1 MLLPLAAGPRGP
13 LARRAKGGW
22 EGFCPI
28 FPLPTVGEGAGEG
41 KARNDFTLIP
51 DFSKMRDDKYLYDK
65 LSRYVVFD
73 VETTGL
79 RLWRNDRV
87 IEIGAVAVID
97 GDMVEE
103 FHTLIDA
110 DKPITKAAQKI
121 HGITR
126 EMVAGQPKAKD
137 ALTAFQRFIGN
148 STLVAHNAD
157 FDIGFL
163 GYEYSRIGQGLRNR
177 HICTLKLNRKLYPG
191 LPDYRLETLAKHIL
205 GIEIDKGR
213 HHRALDDARL
223 TARIW
228 LEMRKK

>member
-1 MLLPLAAGPRGP
+1 M
-13 LARRAKGGW
+13 GGHRH
-22 EGFCPI
+22 
-28 FPLPTVGEGAGEG
+28 LDG
-41 KARNDFTLIP
+41 KI
-51 DFSKMRDDKYLYDK
+51 K
-65 LSRYVVFD
+65 RYVVFD

-79 RLWRNDRV
+79 RIWRNDRI
-87 IEIGAVAVID
+87 IEIGAVAVI
-97 GDMVEE
+97 GEDMAEE

-110 DKPITKAAQKI
+110 DKPLTKAAQKI

-126 EMVAGQPKAKD
+126 EMIAGQPKAED

-177 HICTLKLNRKLYPG
+177 HICTLKLSRKLYPQ
-191 LPDYRLETLAKHIL
+191 LPDYRLETVAKHIL
-205 GIEIDKGR
+205 GVEIDEGR
-213 HHRALDDARL
+213 LHRALDDARL

-228 LEMRKK
+228 LKMQEMG

>member
-1 MLLPLAAGPRGP
+1 MLLPLS
-13 LARRAKGGW
+13 KGGW

-28 FPLPTVGEGAGEG
+28 FPLPTAGRRSRSRGEGAGEG
-41 KARNDFTLIP
+41 KERSDFTLIP

-65 LSRYVVFD
+65 LSRYIVFD

-79 RLWRNDRV
+79 RLWRNDRI
-87 IEIGAVAVID
+87 IEIGAVAVI
-97 GDMVEE
+97 GEDMAEE

-177 HICTLKLNRKLYPG
+177 HTCTLKLNRKLYPQ
-191 LPDYRLETLAKHIL
+191 LPDYRLETVAKHIL
-205 GIEIDKGR
+205 GVEIDKNR
-213 HHRALDDARL
+213 RHRALDDARL
-223 TARIW
+223 TARVWIK
-228 LEMRKK
+228 MRELA